1 MFPKHAC
8 KFPNFYQCSTNCFVG
23 IKVLFLAQ
31 TAAVADVTGTPTE
44 FGICQTS
51 TFAHVASKG
60 DKLLV
65 VMMRRKTWHVPMGVS
80 GSASKQPCF
89 FLESLE
95 PMWIEQFQFLGE

>member
-60 DKLLV
+60 DKLLLAV
-65 VMMRRKTWHVPMGVS
+65 MRRKTGHFPMSVS

-95 PMWIEQFQFLGE
+95 PMWIEQQFLGD